1 MESSVHYLSCLDAPA
16 KSSTG
21 FYHHGS
27 NEQSVANEGAI
38 EFKRD
43 SVSLTNLSLPRKRR

>member
-1 MESSVHYLSCLDAPA
+1 MKIHDRDIIMESSVHYLPCLDAPA

-27 NEQSVANEGAI
+27 NEQSVENERAI
-38 EFKRD
+38 EIKLD
-43 SVSLTNLSLPRKRR
+43 SVCL